1 MYRLLDKNNTR
12 TVPLIQFY
20 EFLKRMNMD
29 VTIHKFKEILV
40 HIKKAPINLDTDRID
55 FDEFKEAMNQISG

>member
-1 MYRLLDKNNTR
+1 MYRILDKNATR
-12 TVPLIQFY
+12 AVPLMQFY

-29 VTIHKFKEILV
+29 VTEHKFKEILV
-40 HIKKAPINLDTDRID
+40 HIKNAPINLETDRID